1 MKLDTVVSLF
11 PDLHV
16 VELTTWIEHRWVR
29 PMPEGESDWEF
40 HEIDIARVR
49 LIYDLR
55 RNLDVP
61 EETLPLLLSVL
72 DQLYDLRRKLNA
84 VSDAVAEYPPELR
97 DALMA
102 VIKDSGTGDTKG

>member
-1 MKLDTVVSLF
+1 MKIAAVVALF
-11 PDLHV
+11 PDLQQ
-16 VELTTWIEHRWVR
+16 VELTTWIERRFVR
-29 PMPEGESDWEF
+29 PESSCEGEGEWVF
-40 HEIDIARVR
+40 HEIDVARVH

-61 EETLPLLLSVL
+61 DDTLPLLLSVL

-84 VSDAVAEYPPELR
+84 VSDTVAGYPPELR

-102 VIKDSGTGDTKG
+102 VIRDGGQADD

>member
-1 MKLDTVVSLF
+1 MKLDAVVLLF
-11 PDLHV
+11 PDLPV

-29 PMPEGESDWEF
+29 PTPEGEGNWHF

-55 RNLDVP
+55 HDLDVP
-61 EETLPLLLSVL
+61 EEALPLLLSLL

-84 VSDAVAEYPPELR
+84 ISDAAADYSPELR
-97 DALMA
+97 DALLA
-102 VIKDSGTGDTKG
+102 IIQKNGQGD

>member
-1 MKLDTVVSLF
+1 MKLTAVVALF
-11 PDLHV
+11 PDLQQ
-16 VELTTWIEHRWVR
+16 VELTTWIERRLVR
-29 PMPEGESDWEF
+29 PEFAGEGEGEWVF
-40 HEIDIARVR
+40 HEIDVARVH

-61 EETLPLLLSVL
+61 DETLPLLLSVL

-84 VSDAVAEYPPELR
+84 VNDVVADYPPELR

-102 VIKDSGTGDTKG
+102 VIRDGGQIGS

>member
-1 MKLDTVVSLF
+1 MKLTAVVALF
-11 PDLHV
+11 PDLQQ
-16 VELTTWIEHRWVR
+16 VELTTWIERRLVR
-29 PMPEGESDWEF
+29 PEPSGEGEWVF
-40 HEIDIARVR
+40 HEIDVARVH

-61 EETLPLLLSVL
+61 DNTLPLLLSVL

-84 VSDAVAEYPPELR
+84 VSDAVADYPPELR

-102 VIKDSGTGDTKG
+102 VIRDGGQAKG